1 MIPCH
6 FLLFIKVKEVYGGEG
21 KIKIKK
27 KNKVRERK
35 NNSTP
40 LTLNWFNFGR
50 IRGITNLSYSFT

>member
-1 MIPCH
+1 M
-6 FLLFIKVKEVYGGEG
+6 LFIKVKEVYGGEG

-50 IRGITNLSYSFT
+50 IRGIINPSYSFT